1 MSILSPH
8 TKKKKT
14 SPQIQE
20 AAKLVGIGI
29 IHQQNG
35 NYDIAKSKIQ
45 SGIEKIK
52 QPLINDSSLDREML
66 LNYYSLFEKFLLN
79 CNNQQEIEK
88 NNSDVQC
95 LLDKHDTSNQHKETI
110 KDLYD
115 DYAKFNFSNN
125 LNSEKN
131 SIEIF
136 NLTNKIMNFFA
147 KAFDYGCYMTKDI
160 FLRKEIFTQMN
171 AKIELLH
178 QKYETYKMLNDKID
192 NILILVRSNVITNE
206 NIATFCY
213 MINDIQNN
221 FSKELKHVKP
231 VSFPIRNE
239 TSTSNLFKRF
249 AEFSNKVR
257 SNLLSIK
264 LEAIPDYFITL
275 SKLCTKFKEFE
286 NILNIANYKNNVTK
300 QFLTNKRIEICSF
313 FYHTI
318 IRWTFFDIKELAVRF
333 LQKKIMYFEQKV
345 EI

>member
-1 MSILSPH
+1 MSILSPQ
-8 TKKKKT
+8 TKKKTT

-35 NYDIAKSKIQ
+35 NYDIAKTIIQ

-52 QPLINDSSLDREML
+52 QPLINDSTLDREML

-79 CNNQQEIEK
+79 CTNQQEIEK
-88 NNSDVQC
+88 NKSDIQC
-95 LLDKHDTSNQHKETI
+95 ILDKHDTSNQHNENI

-115 DYAKFNFSNN
+115 EYSKFNLSKN
-125 LNSEKN
+125 LDSEKN

-136 NLTNKIMNFFA
+136 NLTNKIMNFFS
-147 KAFDYGCYMTKDI
+147 KAFDYGCYMTKNV
-160 FLRKEIFTQMN
+160 FLRKEIFIQMN

-178 QKYETYKMLNDKID
+178 QKYETYKLLNDKID
-192 NILILVRSNVITNE
+192 NMLILVRNNVITNE

-213 MINDIQNN
+213 IINDIQNN
-221 FSKELKHVKP
+221 FSKELSYVKP

-249 AEFSNKVR
+249 ADFSNKVR

-264 LEAIPDYFITL
+264 LETIPDYFSTL
-275 SKLCTKFKEFE
+275 SKLCIKFNEFD
-286 NILNIANYKNNVTK
+286 NILNIVNYKNKVTK

-333 LQKKIMYFEQKV
+333 LQKRIMYFEQKI